1 MSSVLS
7 IARELVRIGSVNPMG
22 RGIGGPA
29 IGEERITAWLE
40 AFLVRLGAR
49 CRRQAVEP
57 GRDNLVAEL
66 SWPGAGRP
74 IVLEAHQDTVPVDGM
89 TVPPFDAEV
98 RAGRLYGRG
107 ACDVKGGMAA
117 ILAALERLAA
127 ERPKGAASVVAAF
140 TVDEESGFTG
150 VRRLARDLPAGAAF
164 AVVAEPTRL
173 EVVVAHKGL
182 ARWRVRTHGRSC
194 HSARPAE
201 GVNAVY
207 RMAPVLSALEEYA
220 AVLSAG
226 SSHPLLGGP
235 TLSVGVIRGGTSVNT
250 VPGSCEIEIDRRL
263 LPGEDPAAA
272 VDHCRQFLFDRFP
285 ASGLEIEP
293 AWISDRALDTPPDSE
308 AARVCLAAVRKVRGG
323 AEPVGVPY
331 GTDASKLADAGLPSV
346 VLGPGDIAQAH
357 TADEWI
363 EVAELE
369 RAVEVYVE
377 LVKLAG

>member
-1 MSSVLS
+1 MTSVLS
-7 IARELVRIGSVNPMG
+7 VARDLVRIGSVNPMG
-22 RGIGGPA
+22 RGIGGPS
-29 IGEERITAWLE
+29 IGEARLTAWLE
-40 AFLVRLGAR
+40 AFLLRIGAR
-49 CRRQAVEP
+49 CRRQTVSP

-66 SWPGAGRP
+66 SWPGSGR
-74 IVLEAHQDTVPVDGM
+74 VVLLEAHQDTVPVDGM

-98 RAGRLYGRG
+98 RGGRLYGRG
-107 ACDVKGGMAA
+107 SCDVKGGMAA
-117 ILAALERLAA
+117 ILAAMERLAA
-127 ERPKGAASVVAAF
+127 ERPKGAASVTAAF

-150 VRRLARDLPAGAAF
+150 VRKLARDLPAGAAF

-182 ARWRVRTHGRSC
+182 VRWRIRTRGRSC
-194 HSARPAE
+194 HSARPAD

-207 RMAPVLSALEEYA
+207 LMAPVLAALEGYA
-220 AVLSAG
+220 AALSAG
-226 SSHPLLGGP
+226 PAHPLLGSP

-263 LPGEDPAAA
+263 LPGEDPASA
-272 VDHCRQFLFDRFP
+272 VDHCRRFLRERLP
-285 ASGLEIEP
+285 GSALSIEP
-293 AWISDRALDTPPDSE
+293 AWISDIALDTPPGSE
-308 AARVCLAAVRKVRGG
+308 AAQAALAAVRKVKAS

-331 GTDASKLADAGLPSV
+331 GTDASKLAEAGLPSV

-357 TADEWI
+357 TVDEWI
-363 EVAELE
+363 EVAEME

>member
-7 IARELVRIGSVNPMG
+7 IARDLVRIGSVNPMG
-22 RGIGGPA
+22 RGIGGPTV
-29 IGEERITAWLE
+29 GEERLTAWLE
-40 AFLVRLGAR
+40 AFLTGIGAR
-49 CRRQAVEP
+49 CRRQAVAP

-66 SWPGAGRP
+66 SWPGAGRAV
-74 IVLEAHQDTVPVDGM
+74 ILEAHQDTVPVDGM

-98 RAGRLYGRG
+98 RNGRLYGRG

-117 ILAALERLAA
+117 MLAAMERLSK
-127 ERPKGAASVVAAF
+127 ERPKGAASVIAAF

-150 VRRLARDLPAGAAF
+150 VRRLARELPAGAAF

-182 ARWRVRTHGRSC
+182 VRWRVRTRGRSC
-194 HSARPAE
+194 HSARPAD

-207 RMAPVLSALEEYA
+207 LMAPVLAALEEYA

-226 SSHPLLGGP
+226 PPHSLLGSP

-263 LPGEDPAAA
+263 LPGEDPASA
-272 VDHCRQFLFDRFP
+272 VDHCRKFLRERLPGSD
-285 ASGLEIEP
+285 LEVEP
-293 AWISDRALDTPPDSE
+293 AWITDIALDTPTDSE
-308 AARVCLAAVRKVRGG
+308 AVEKAMAAVRKVRSR

-331 GTDASKLADAGLPSV
+331 GTDASKLAEAGLLSI

-357 TADEWI
+357 TVDEWI
-363 EVAELE
+363 EVEELE
-369 RAVEVYVE
+369 RAVEVYFE
-377 LVKLAG
+377 LVSLSG